1 MPRVRVDPTK
11 CQGYGTCAEVAESL
25 FVLDDWGYAQSVPR
39 DLQGATEKQAAEAAI
54 EVCPVKA
61 VRLLT

>member
-1 MPRVRVDPTK
+1 MARLRVDPTK

-25 FVLDDWGYAQSVPR
+25 FVLDEWGYAQSVPR
-39 DLQGATEKQAAEAAI
+39 ELHGTTEEQAAGAAI

-61 VRLLT
+61 VRLLA